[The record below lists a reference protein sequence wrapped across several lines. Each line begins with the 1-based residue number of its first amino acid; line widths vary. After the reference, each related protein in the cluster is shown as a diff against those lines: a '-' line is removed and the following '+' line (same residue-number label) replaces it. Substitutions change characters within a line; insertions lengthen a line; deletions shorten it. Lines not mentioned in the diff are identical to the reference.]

1 VYRKL
6 KSVPSRLVNLGGRRI
21 LVVDDEADARELLE
35 TILNRA
41 GADVTVVAS
50 ADEALETLRRWRPD
64 VLVSDIGMPG
74 DDGYVLI
81 RKVRALR
88 PEEGSQV
95 RALALTAYA
104 RSEDRT
110 EALEAGFHTHV
121 AKPVDPL
128 ELTALIAGLAPE
140 RRH

>member
-1 VYRKL
+1 
-6 KSVPSRLVNLGGRRI
+6 
-21 LVVDDEADARELLE
+21 
-35 TILNRA
+35 
-41 GADVTVVAS
+41 VVAS

-74 DDGYVLI
+74 DDGYALI
-81 RKVRALR
+81 RKVRALG

-104 RSEDRT
+104 PSEDRAL
-110 EALEAGFHTHV
+110 ALEAGFHTHV

-128 ELTALIAGLAPE
+128 ELTALIAGLAPG
-140 RRH
+140 RRD